1 MNNDSQKDEQKQ
13 AYFRV
18 TSAAAAAAAA
28 AAAHGPISTR
38 AAVADVMEHVH
49 GVLL

>member
-18 TSAAAAAAAA
+18 TSAAAAA
-28 AAAHGPISTR
+28 HCPISTR